1 MDLNKI
7 QQDYRIVLASAS
19 PRRREILTQAGLVF
33 EIFPSKKEEHI
44 TKTKPEQVVMELSAQ
59 KAEDVFDR
67 LQADTASDDRQ
78 QDAGKNLLVIGA
90 DTIVAYE
97 DRILG
102 KPKDEKDAFRMLRML
117 QGNRHQV
124 YTGVTLVRAGRTVT
138 FYERTDVSVYPM
150 TD

>member
-19 PRRREILTQAGLVF
+19 PRRREILMQAGLVF

-44 TKTKPEQVVMELSAQ
+44 TKIKPEQVVMELSAQ

-102 KPKDEKDAFRMLRML
+102 KPKDGKDAFRMLRML

-138 FYERTDVSVYPM
+138 LSLIHI
-150 TD
+150 